1 MEFLRGW
8 CYRIKIKE
16 NLRNALRNI
25 RRIQKSVKNYVLV
38 RRLQKE
44 LVFRIFN
51 RERLRMIATIN
62 KDMKK
67 FTIVVAILAR
77 MNEEILGKTIDRF
90 FKKCQED

>member
-1 MEFLRGW
+1 LEFLRGW

-51 RERLRMIATIN
+51 RERLRMITTIN

-77 MNEEILGKTIDRF
+77 MNEEILGRTIDRF

>member
-44 LVFRIFN
+44 LVFRILN
-51 RERLRMIATIN
+51 RERLRMITTIN

>member
-51 RERLRMIATIN
+51 RERLRMITTIN

-77 MNEEILGKTIDRF
+77 MNEEILGRTIDRF

>member
-44 LVFRIFN
+44 LVFRILN
-51 RERLRMIATIN
+51 RERLRMITTIN

-77 MNEEILGKTIDRF
+77 MNEEILGRTIDRF